1 MSDEDPRLTELDMEV
16 VTITRDTEGEVTVD
30 GGGMTLESLCFLL
43 RAAEILVMADFYYV
57 QDNDDDDDE
66 EV

>member
-1 MSDEDPRLTELDMEV
+1 MSDGLTELDLEV
-16 VTITRDTEGEVTVD
+16 ITITRDAEGKVTVD

-43 RAAEILVMADFYYV
+43 RAAEHLVMSDFFYG
-57 QDNDDDDDE
+57 DDDDDE